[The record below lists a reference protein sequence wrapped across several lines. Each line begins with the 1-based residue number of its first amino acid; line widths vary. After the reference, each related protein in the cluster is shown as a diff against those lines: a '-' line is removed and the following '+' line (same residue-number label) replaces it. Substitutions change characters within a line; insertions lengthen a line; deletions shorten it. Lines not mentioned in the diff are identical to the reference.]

1 MNNQRINYSTF
12 FSTPKVMG
20 ILNITKNSFYDGGKF
35 YDQNNILNQCEKM
48 IKEKVDIIDVGACS
62 SKPGSVPVSEKIELT
77 IIEKYTR
84 IIKNKFPKIPISI
97 DTFRSE
103 VARVAIENGAD
114 IINDISAGNIDPKII
129 EVVAKNNIPYVLMH
143 MQGLPINMQHSP
155 KYYHVLNDL
164 KKFFKKKIEYLNS
177 MGIKK
182 IIIDPGFGFGK
193 SIKDNYSILNNLN
206 EFINFGYPIITGIS
220 RKSMLTKF
228 LNIKAEDSL
237 NATTIANTIA
247 LSKGCNIIRVH
258 DVKEAKEIIR
268 VLEYTKGL

>member
-258 DVKEAKEIIR
+258 DVKEAREIIR

>member
-143 MQGLPINMQHSP
+143 MQGLPINMQQSP

-258 DVKEAKEIIR
+258 DVKEAREIIR

>member
-48 IKEKVDIIDVGACS
+48 IKEKVDIIDIGACS

-77 IIEKYTR
+77 TIEKYTR

-103 VARVAIENGAD
+103 VAKVAIENGAD
-114 IINDISAGNIDPKII
+114 IINDISAGNIDSKII

-143 MQGLPINMQHSP
+143 MQGLPINMQQSP

-258 DVKEAKEIIR
+258 DVKEAREIIR

>member
-77 IIEKYTR
+77 TIEKYTR

-258 DVKEAKEIIR
+258 DVKEAREIIR

>member
-48 IKEKVDIIDVGACS
+48 IKEKVDIIDIGACS

-77 IIEKYTR
+77 TIEKYTR

-103 VARVAIENGAD
+103 VAKVAIENGAD
-114 IINDISAGNIDPKII
+114 IINDISAGNIDSKII

-155 KYYHVLNDL
+155 KYSHILNDL

-258 DVKEAKEIIR
+258 DVKEAREIIR

>member
-35 YDQNNILNQCEKM
+35 YDQNSILNQCEKM

-77 IIEKYTR
+77 TIEKYTR

-143 MQGLPINMQHSP
+143 MQGLPINMQQSP

-258 DVKEAKEIIR
+258 DVKEAREIIR

>member
-77 IIEKYTR
+77 TIEKYTR

-129 EVVAKNNIPYVLMH
+129 EVVAKNNITYVLMH
-143 MQGLPINMQHSP
+143 MQGLPINMQQSP

-258 DVKEAKEIIR
+258 DVKEAREIIR

>member
-77 IIEKYTR
+77 TIEKYTR

-103 VARVAIENGAD
+103 VAKVAIENGAD

-143 MQGLPINMQHSP
+143 MQGIPINMQHSP

-177 MGIKK
+177 IGIKK

-258 DVKEAKEIIR
+258 DVKEAREIIR

>member
-1 MNNQRINYSTF
+1 
-12 FSTPKVMG
+12 MG

-35 YDQNNILNQCEKM
+35 YDQNSILNQCEKM

-143 MQGLPINMQHSP
+143 MQGLPINMQQSP

-258 DVKEAKEIIR
+258 DVKEAREIIR